1 MDRRANLSVERLAIM
16 MTTSDLSADTK
27 IVTEQILAG
36 DVFNRVREMIF
47 WAEQIVFLGFG

>member
-1 MDRRANLSVERLAIM
+1 MAIM